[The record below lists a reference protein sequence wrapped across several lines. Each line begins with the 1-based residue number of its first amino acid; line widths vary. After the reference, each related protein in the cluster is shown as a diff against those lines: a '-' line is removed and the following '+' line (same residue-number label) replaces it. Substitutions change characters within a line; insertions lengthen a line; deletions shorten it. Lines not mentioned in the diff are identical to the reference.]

1 MEMIHRIPEELREYA
16 QWVCWKIVKRKE
28 KGRVKK
34 IKVPFDPKNGQP
46 AKVNDPLTWGTYEEA
61 CRAACDYDGLG
72 FVFTEQDPF
81 IGIDIDH
88 CVEDMVLTKDAYRIM
103 KSLGSYSEI
112 SPSGRGLH
120 IIVTGIIRD
129 GRKGARNDKI
139 EIYSANRFFTVTGN
153 CILWAPINNG
163 QDVLDYLMDV
173 VLPAPAPVDASPAPS
188 APKLT
193 LDDAQVLKK
202 LFSQKNKE
210 LMIRLYNGEDAM
222 YGDTSRDD
230 LYFCWQ
236 INFINGNDLA
246 QTDRIFRNSGRMRDK
261 WDTVHF
267 SNGKTYGQRT
277 LEKSIN
283 QGR

>member
-1 MEMIHRIPEELREYA
+1 
-16 QWVCWKIVKRKE
+16 
-28 KGRVKK
+28 
-34 IKVPFDPKNGQP
+34 
-46 AKVNDPLTWGTYEEA
+46 
-61 CRAACDYDGLG
+61 
-72 FVFTEQDPF
+72 
-81 IGIDIDH
+81 
-88 CVEDMVLTKDAYRIM
+88 M

-188 APKLT
+188 VPKLM

-236 INFINGNDLA
+236 VNFVNGNNLA
-246 QTDRIFRNSGRMRDK
+246 QTDRIFRNSGRMRKK
-261 WDTVHF
+261 WDTIHF

-277 LEKSIN
+277 LEKSVN
-283 QGR
+283 YGV